1 MAGDPRDYITPSGF
15 AKVKAEF
22 DELWRVERP
31 RVTSEVEA
39 AAALG
44 DRSENAEYQYGKRRL
59 REIDRRLRFLSKR
72 LEKLRVVRP
81 RAEHVGKVFFGAWV
95 RVEDE
100 EGEEHRYQVVGPDE
114 YDPDTGKIS
123 VVSPV
128 GKALLG
134 KAVDDE
140 ITVRVPKGIAELTI
154 LEIDYDWDEAAPE
167 GS

>member
-1 MAGDPRDYITPSGF
+1 MAGDPRDYITPDGF

-31 RVTSEVEA
+31 RVTNEVEA

-72 LEKLRVVRP
+72 LEKLRIVRP
-81 RAEHVGKVFFGAWV
+81 RPEFAGKVFFGAWV
-95 RVEDE
+95 TVEDE
-100 EGEEHRYQVVGPDE
+100 AGEEHRYQVVGPDE
-114 YDPDTGKIS
+114 YDPDLGKIS

-128 GKALLG
+128 GKALMG
-134 KAVDDE
+134 KQVDDE
-140 ITVRVPKGIAELTI
+140 ITVKVPKGISELTI
-154 LEIDYDWDEAAPE
+154 LDIEYDWE
-167 GS
+167 